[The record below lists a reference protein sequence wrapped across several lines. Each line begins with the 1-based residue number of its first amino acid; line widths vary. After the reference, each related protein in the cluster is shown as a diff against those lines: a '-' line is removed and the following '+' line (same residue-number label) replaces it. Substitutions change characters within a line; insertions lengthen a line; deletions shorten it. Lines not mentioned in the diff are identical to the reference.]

1 MKLTKHEH
9 AYLDVELQG
18 QHLLVDPGVYNPP
31 PIDAKKMLLQSL

>member
-31 PIDAKKMLLQSL
+31 YRCKKMLLQSL